1 MKYLV
6 MECGLSYAVVL
17 DSEGRFLKVANL
29 GYEVGQTV
37 DSVVEFAP
45 PKPALRVWKRIIPL
59 AAAAACALVVTVAGG
74 LLLTPYGTVRM
85 QINPDVMMWVNRTS
99 HVVRLEGL
107 NEDGRQLIE
116 GYSAFGKSM
125 ETVSDDL
132 ADRAIQQGYLKDG
145 GSIALTVDS
154 KHEEWKTAT
163 EEMLLL
169 ELEVHLDGSVQVT
182 AGEKSAPTATPA
194 PTPAPTP
201 TPQPTAAPTPV
212 PVDDDDDDD
221 DIDDRDDDIH
231 DTDDHDDDADDHADT
246 DTDDDDRDDDDNDA
260 DTDDHDGDD

>member
-17 DSEGRFLKVANL
+17 DGEGRFLKVANL

-45 PKPALRVWKRIIPL
+45 PKPALRVWKRIVPL
-59 AAAAACALVVTVAGG
+59 AAAAACALVVTVTGG

-107 NEDGRQLIE
+107 NEDGWQLIE

-125 ETVSDDL
+125 EAVSDDL
-132 ADRAIQQGYLKDG
+132 ADRAIQQGYLEDG

-154 KHEEWKTAT
+154 EHEEWKTAA
-163 EEMLLL
+163 EETLIL

-182 AGEKSAPTATPA
+182 AGEMPAPTPTPPPA

-201 TPQPTAAPTPV
+201 APPQPTAAPTP
-212 PVDDDDDDD
+212 PPADDDDDDD
-221 DIDDRDDDIH
+221 ADDADDLDAH
-231 DTDDHDDDADDHADT
+231 TDDADHDDDIDDDD
-246 DTDDDDRDDDDNDA
+246 DTDDDD
-260 DTDDHDGDD
+260 

>member
-6 MECGLSYAVVL
+6 MECSLSYAVVL

-74 LLLTPYGTVRM
+74 VLLTPYGTVRM

-132 ADRAIQQGYLKDG
+132 ADRAIQQGYLEDG

-163 EEMLLL
+163 EETLIL
-169 ELEVHLDGSVQVT
+169 ELEVHLDGSVLVT
-182 AGEKSAPTATPA
+182 AGKASAPSATPT

-201 TPQPTAAPTPV
+201 TPQPTAAPTSV
-212 PVDDDDDDD
+212 PVEDDDDDDD
-221 DIDDRDDDIH
+221 DIDDIH
-231 DTDDHDDDADDHADT
+231 DTDDHDDADDDHT
-246 DTDDDDRDDDDNDA
+246 DTDDDDQDDDDNDA

>member
-17 DSEGRFLKVANL
+17 DGEGRFLKVANL

-45 PKPALRVWKRIIPL
+45 PKPALRVWKRIVPL
-59 AAAAACALVVTVAGG
+59 AAAAACALVVTVTGG

-125 ETVSDDL
+125 ERVSDDL
-132 ADRAIQQGYLKDG
+132 ADRAIEQGYLEDG

-154 KHEEWKTAT
+154 EHEEWKTAA
-163 EEMLLL
+163 EETLIL

-182 AGEKSAPTATPA
+182 AGELPAPPPPPTPTPTPTPTPV

-201 TPQPTAAPTPV
+201 VPQPTAAPTPP
-212 PVDDDDDDD
+212 PVRDDDDDDD
-221 DIDDRDDDIH
+221 DDADDLDDTD
-231 DTDDHDDDADDHADT
+231 DFDDHDDDHP
-246 DTDDDDRDDDDNDA
+246 DTDDDDDA
-260 DTDDHDGDD
+260 DTDDDDDD